1 MTETPKANFS
11 YAGFAFFILFAVVL
25 VVLLS
30 QLAR

>member
-1 MTETPKANFS
+1 MAEKPTFS

-30 QLAR
+30 QLR